1 MSDSNSDLLARAD
14 EWLENWKRD
23 GETWHPPVMA
33 LIRDLAAAL
42 REARAAPGAVLQEA
56 VVETIRRAE
65 RAERALADAQKDTE
79 ALAYGRN
86 AALKRE
92 AEARGQVRDLAII
105 IDRMERF
112 AWSSEVVKEE
122 ADRARATLAGRPA
135 RADEGLMP
143 IKRMLTDEQFCR
155 AFCSP
160 RMDGKHVEECT
171 RAEPR
176 PAPACG
182 HGYVRFSD
190 GSCIP
195 CHVEER
201 ARADPRPA
209 PAECTCGGPARNTMW
224 AVGNDHAPDCAARAE
239 PRPAPRLDL
248 RRAGKSCT
256 AAGHNP
262 EDHAEPPAPRLRDP
276 WPVQCAGLSGCST
289 FGHDPACPAAK
300 RGGGQ

>member
-1 MSDSNSDLLARAD
+1 VVMSDDDILARAD
-14 EWLENWKRD
+14 AWLDADERHCWE
-23 GETWHPPVMA
+23 GG

-42 REARAAPGAVLQEA
+42 RELRSHYIAAGSYRIAYEKCA
-56 VVETIRRAE
+56 ARAE

-209 PAECTCGGPARNTMW
+209 RVREALDRINEKYG
-224 AVGNDHAPDCAARAE
+224 
-239 PRPAPRLDL
+239 PRLATLD
-248 RRAGKSCT
+248 
-256 AAGHNP
+256 
-262 EDHAEPPAPRLRDP
+262 DAEPPAPRATCTCGNPDKVGKHNWTGKP
-276 WPVQCAGLSGCST
+276 
-289 FGHDPACPAAK
+289 CPAAG
-300 RGGGQ
+300 RGGGR